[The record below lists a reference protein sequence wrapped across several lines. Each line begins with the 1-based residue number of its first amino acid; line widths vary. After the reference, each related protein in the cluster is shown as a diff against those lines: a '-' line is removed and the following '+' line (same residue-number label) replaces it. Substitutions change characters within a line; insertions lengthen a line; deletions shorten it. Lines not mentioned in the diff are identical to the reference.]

1 MNINNIN
8 LMTASETCVAGFIS
22 NARFIALMLITLLLC
37 MPMIVQADGLFDFQM
52 KLAQKGNA
60 EAQFKVGEMYET
72 GFGVKEDKAE
82 AANWITKAA
91 DQGHE
96 TAGFKLLFWDIEK
109 NGVTDANKGKLEALR
124 AKANEGNAQAQY
136 YVGKMYSRGVG
147 VERDSGK
154 ALDWL
159 NKAALVG
166 VLEAERESA
175 MVRENQQR
183 WALEKK
189 RQEEKKRAEQRAK
202 KEKER
207 LAKQEQQRKLQAQ
220 KEAEAKARA
229 DEIAKQNKAAAAARE
244 KANKE
249 AAEKAAAK
257 ARKEQLLA
265 QQQAEAKRREAEKQ
279 ALIKKREAEQKNRK
293 AQFESDPCSG
303 KSARFLST
311 CK

>member
-1 MNINNIN
+1 MNTNSFNH
-8 LMTASETCVAGFIS
+8 TAVSEFSFTGLAGR
-22 NARFIALMLITLLLC
+22 ARFIALMLMTMLLC
-37 MPMIVQADGLFDFQM
+37 ISTIAQADGLFDFQM

-82 AANWITKAA
+82 ATNWITKAA
-91 DQGHE
+91 NQGHE
-96 TAGFKLLFWDIEK
+96 TAGFKLLYWDIEK
-109 NGVTDANKGKLEALR
+109 NGITDANKGKYEALQ
-124 AKANEGNAQAQY
+124 AKANEGNSQAQY

-147 VERDSGK
+147 VKRNANK
-154 ALDWL
+154 ALKWL

-166 VLEAERESA
+166 VLEAEREVA

-183 WALEKK
+183 WAAEKK
-189 RQEEKKRAEQRAK
+189 RKEEKKRAELKAK
-202 KEKER
+202 QEKER

-229 DEIAKQNKAAAAARE
+229 KEIEKQNKAAADARA

-249 AAEKAAAK
+249 AADKAK
-257 ARKEQLLA
+257 KEQMLA

-279 ALIKKREAEQKNRK
+279 ALIKKREAEEKKRK
-293 AQFESDPCSG
+293 TQFESDPCSG

>member
-1 MNINNIN
+1 MNTNNFN
-8 LMTASETCVAGFIS
+8 LMAATGICFAGKAGKAGFM
-22 NARFIALMLITLLLC
+22 ALMLLTLILC
-37 MPMIVQADGLFDFQM
+37 VSTSARADGLFDFQM
-52 KLAQKGNA
+52 KLAEKGNA

-72 GFGVKEDKAE
+72 GFGVKEDKA
-82 AANWITKAA
+82 AATDWITKAA
-91 DQGHE
+91 AQGHE
-96 TAGFKLLFWDIEK
+96 TANFKLLYWDIEK
-109 NGVTDANKGKLEALR
+109 NGITGDNKAKVADLEAK
-124 AKANEGNAQAQY
+124 AKGGNPQAQY

-147 VERDSGK
+147 KKRDANK
-154 ALDWL
+154 AIDWL

-166 VLEAERESA
+166 VLEAEREVA

-183 WALEKK
+183 WALEKQRK
-189 RQEEKKRAEQRAK
+189 EEKKRAELRAK
-202 KEKER
+202 QEKER
-207 LAKQEQQRKLQAQ
+207 QAKLEQQRKLQAQ

-229 DEIAKQNKAAAAARE
+229 AEIEKKNKAAAEARA

-249 AAEKAAAK
+249 AAEKAK
-257 ARKEQLLA
+257 KEQMLA

-279 ALIKKREAEQKNRK
+279 ALIKKREAEEKKRK

>member
-8 LMTASETCVAGFIS
+8 LTTASETCVAGFIS
-22 NARFIALMLITLLLC
+22 NVRFIALMLITLLLC

-72 GFGVKEDKAE
+72 GFGVKEDKTE

-207 LAKQEQQRKLQAQ
+207 LARQEQQRKLQAQ

-229 DEIAKQNKAAAAARE
+229 DEMAKQNKAAAAARE

-279 ALIKKREAEQKNRK
+279 ALIKKREAEEQKRK